1 MKITEVE
8 YQQVKSIGNYETC
21 RATAKVLLEDGE
33 SPEKAFEVA
42 KACVRRQLG
51 MQEKQKEEDKE
62 KNRQREAMKTKI
74 TDGPIY
80 GYTQAATPG
89 YLTHPE
95 YIEARRR
102 PTQEADVTNQA
113 ATGGTAIRAGVNRPR
128 EIVFRATREG
138 VNAEPN
144 HEIRAIPAPTTD
156 WNLEPFQQEI
166 INQHMRNIGAALD
179 RRLVGVTGNQNQIG
193 IAMAAGGGGAARTTD
208 GVAAVGGTENWGN
221 LTERQLALE
230 QAATGMLVRNN
241 EPL

>member
-33 SPEKAFEVA
+33 SADKAFEVA

-51 MQEKQKEEDKE
+51 MNEKQKEEDKE

-80 GYTQAATPG
+80 GYPPVTTPG
-89 YLTHPE
+89 YLTAPE
-95 YIEARRR
+95 YIEPRRR
-102 PTQEADVTNQA
+102 PTQEVDITNQE
-113 ATGGTAIRAGVNRPR
+113 TTDGTAIRDAARAQR
-128 EIVFRATREG
+128 EIIFRATPATIA
-138 VNAEPN
+138 AEN
-144 HEIRAIPAPTTD
+144 NREIRAIPVTEPE

-166 INQHMRNIGAALD
+166 MNQHMRNIGTALD
-179 RRLVGVTGNQNQIG
+179 RRFVRGTGNQNQIG
-193 IAMAAGGGGAARTTD
+193 VDTTAGGGGTTD
-208 GVAAVGGTENWGN
+208 GVAAVVGTEHWGN